1 MRLGLAAN
9 QRHHNHADAAL
20 FRWLRAN
27 EAGIR
32 ELQLGLHAVG
42 RTYEAITRAGLLID

>member
-9 QRHHNHADAAL
+9 QLHHSHADAAL
-20 FRWLRAN
+20 FRWLRAC

-32 ELQLGLHAVG
+32 ELGLGLP
-42 RTYEAITRAGLLID
+42 R